1 MPSSQVIGLQLLM
14 LSVALVNELIVKFS
28 VITESHPAAL
38 VKVKVGE
45 LVEEEYVTPLIQ
57 VNGPQLCCT
66 SLEALGC
73 SKVKFSVITES
84 HPAALVKVKVGV
96 LVEVEYVT
104 PSIQVNGPQLCCT
117 SVEALG

>member
-1 MPSSQVIGLQLLM
+1 M
-14 LSVALVNELIVKFS
+14 LSVALANESMVKLS

-38 VKVKVGE
+38 LKVKVGVF
-45 LVEEEYVTPLIQ
+45 VEEEYVRPLIQ

-84 HPAALVKVKVGV
+84 QPAALVKVKVGV

>member
-1 MPSSQVIGLQLLM
+1 M

-28 VITESHPAAL
+28 VITESQPDAL
-38 VKVKVGE
+38 VKVKVGV

-66 SLEALGC
+66 SVAALGC

-84 HPAALVKVKVGV
+84 QPAALVKVKVGKF
-96 LVEVEYVT
+96 VEAEYVT

>member
-1 MPSSQVIGLQLLM
+1 MGSQLEM
-14 LSVALVNELIVKFS
+14 TSTPAVNELMVRFN
-28 VITESHPAAL
+28 VISESQPAAL

-73 SKVKFSVITES
+73 SNVKFSVITES
-84 HPAALVKVKVGV
+84 HP
-96 LVEVEYVT
+96 
-104 PSIQVNGPQLCCT
+104 
-117 SVEALG
+117 